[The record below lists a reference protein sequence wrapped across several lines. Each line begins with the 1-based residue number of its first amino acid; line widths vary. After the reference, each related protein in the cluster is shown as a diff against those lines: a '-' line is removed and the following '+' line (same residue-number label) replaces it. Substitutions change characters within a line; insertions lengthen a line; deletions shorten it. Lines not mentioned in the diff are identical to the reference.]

1 MLKVLIAS
9 LFFSL
14 NAFAQSSCLDYD
26 IKPQMYFES
35 LTNYLF
41 SSEDKTGAF
50 YDYLKASGVDPAP
63 LHISPYPLVIN
74 GSAVKLLVVIE
85 QNGTNTCALLRVP
98 LRKMCASVGLEY
110 YGRARLFTDPIPL
123 NLLTE
128 MEQELC
134 NFSTP

>member
-1 MLKVLIAS
+1 MFKVVIVS
-9 LFFSL
+9 LFFSV
-14 NAFAQSSCLDYD
+14 NAFAQSRCLDYD

-41 SSEDKTGAF
+41 SSEDKTGPF
-50 YDYLKASGVDPAP
+50 FDYLKASGVDPAP
-63 LHISPYPLVIN
+63 LHISPYPLVIS

-85 QNGTNTCALLRVP
+85 KNGTNTCALLRVP
-98 LRKMCASVGLEY
+98 LKKMCDTVGLEY
-110 YGRARLFTDPIPL
+110 FGKARLLMDPIPL
-123 NLLTE
+123 NLLSD